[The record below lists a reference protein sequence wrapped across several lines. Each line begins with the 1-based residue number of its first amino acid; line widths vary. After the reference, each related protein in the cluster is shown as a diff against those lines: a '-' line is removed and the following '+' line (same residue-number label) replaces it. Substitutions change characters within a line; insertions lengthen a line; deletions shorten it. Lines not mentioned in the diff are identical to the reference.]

1 MRTSLRLLF
10 SLFLLLLVVSLVASL
25 ARNRVARSYAER
37 VIAEHTGLTTHL
49 QGIDVGILSPHVQV
63 RGLIL
68 TNPPGYPVS
77 EALSV
82 EDITLRYNRRSLF
95 TDTVILPELS
105 VSLNHLVMVCN
116 EAGQSNLD
124 GVVGDSF
131 EGIWPRRTGG
141 GGEAPEVSPSPAPAP
156 APPRAGRPEKNIAID
171 KLTVKIG
178 DVKLIDHYRRG
189 DKPMTVVVPLNYQR
203 TFTNVTNLNALGQVI
218 GMDIGLRAAP
228 HLLGQ
233 LDQILDFDR
242 ESQRENLREL
252 EGKVKDLLK
261 GLRR

>member
-1 MRTSLRLLF
+1 MRTTLRILF
-10 SLFLLLLVVSLVASL
+10 SLFLLLVVVSLVASL

-37 VIAEHTGLTTHL
+37 IIAEQTGLHTDL
-49 QGIDVGILSPHVQV
+49 QGISVGILSPHVKVQ
-63 RGLIL
+63 GLTL
-68 TNPPGYPVS
+68 TNPPGYPVN

-82 EDITLRYNRRSLF
+82 EEVTLRYNRRSLF

-105 VSLNHLVMVCN
+105 VSLNHLVMVRN

-124 GVVGDSF
+124 QVVGDSF
-131 EGIWPRRTGG
+131 DGIWPRRDGRR
-141 GGEAPEVSPSPAPAP
+141 EPSDTPPPPAPAP
-156 APPRAGRPEKNIAID
+156 KPPQAERPDKDVAIG

-178 DVKLIDHYRRG
+178 EVRMIDHYRRG
-189 DKPMTVVVPLNYQR
+189 DKPMLVIVPLNYER
-203 TFTNVTNLNALGQVI
+203 TFTNVTNLNALGQQI

-228 HLLGQ
+228 YLLGQ

-252 EGKVKDLLK
+252 EGKVKDLLQ